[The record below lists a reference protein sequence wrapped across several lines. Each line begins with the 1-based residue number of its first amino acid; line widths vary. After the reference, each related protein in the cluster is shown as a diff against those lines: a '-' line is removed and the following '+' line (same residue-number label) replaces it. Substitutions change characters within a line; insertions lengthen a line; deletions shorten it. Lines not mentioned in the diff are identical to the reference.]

1 MFYINETGY
10 DSMTVK
16 YLYLH
21 IHNGP
26 WLHICIYIYIYIYNM
41 TTWVIHLEQYLAQMG
56 NTE

>member
-26 WLHICIYIYIYIYNM
+26 WLHICIYIYIYNM